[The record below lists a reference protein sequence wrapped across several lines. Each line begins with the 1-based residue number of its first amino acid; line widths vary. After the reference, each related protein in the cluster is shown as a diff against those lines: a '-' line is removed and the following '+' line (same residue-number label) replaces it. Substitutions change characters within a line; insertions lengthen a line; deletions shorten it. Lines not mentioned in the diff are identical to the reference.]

1 MRIKEISGLSM
12 DFTLALVSELLEEA
26 LLVECGKAESGG
38 AGRRATRL
46 ALNPEGC
53 FFIGVRFNASQVT
66 AVCMNF
72 ALEVTAVR
80 REQLSAQPDADALL
94 SAVEACV

>member
-53 FFIGVRFNASQVT
+53 FFIGVRFNPVVNT
-66 AVCMNF
+66 GDP
-72 ALEVTAVR
+72 
-80 REQLSAQPDADALL
+80 LSF
-94 SAVEACV
+94 VGTEWHFETC